1 MSPRSPEATQQA
13 AFWVVQLRAADR
25 PPNSELEFAD
35 WLRGSPLHVREYLR
49 AVEVWET
56 LGVMAGTTDQSVAYL
71 VREACDDN
79 VLELAPTGLT
89 ATNPTDASVEPP
101 AGIAVP
107 TGGAAALTAGTA
119 TPMAGTACAPRA
131 RHYSFRGLALAAS
144 LLGIVLAVT
153 QLGRSSWTA
162 VDVSTGIGEQRSAI
176 LPDHSVVELNTSSEI
191 RLAFTASER
200 RVELLRGEAFFEVA
214 KDPKRP
220 FIVATD
226 VATARAVGT
235 HFSVYRTR
243 DETIVTVAEGRVLVR
258 DKHLDGGEVIP
269 GNLAEAR
276 PGHPVQMRPANVERA
291 LAWRQRR
298 LIFDGDSLANVVSEF
313 NRYNPAPLVIVD
325 PGLREQR
332 ISGVFAANDPDS
344 LLDFLVQVDHI
355 NVTRSEDGS
364 IRIGESAADER

>member
-1 MSPRSPEATQQA
+1 
-13 AFWVVQLRAADR
+13 V
-25 PPNSELEFAD
+25 EFAD
-35 WLRGSPLHVREYLR
+35 WLRSSPLHVREYLR
-49 AVEVWET
+49 ALEVWET
-56 LGVMAGTTDQSVAYL
+56 LGVTAGATDQSVEDL
-71 VREACDDN
+71 VSEACEDN
-79 VLELAPTGLT
+79 VLELAPSSLT
-89 ATNPTDASVEPP
+89 APNPTNTSVESP
-101 AGIAVP
+101 
-107 TGGAAALTAGTA
+107 AGTA
-119 TPMAGTACAPRA
+119 RASAGRRFA
-131 RHYSFRGLALAAS
+131 SVGLALAAS
-144 LLGIVLAVT
+144 LLGIVVAAIW
-153 QLGRSSWTA
+153 LGRKSWTV

-325 PGLREQR
+325 PGLRGQR

-364 IRIGESAADER
+364 IRIGEAAADEPQDKR

>member
-13 AFWVVQLRAADR
+13 AFWVVQLRSADR

-35 WLRGSPLHVREYLR
+35 WLRSSPLHVREYLR

-56 LGVMAGTTDQSVAYL
+56 LGVMAGATDQSVEDL

-79 VLELAPTGLT
+79 VLELAPIGLT
-89 ATNPTDASVEPP
+89 ATNPTNTSLEPP
-101 AGIAVP
+101 AG
-107 TGGAAALTAGTA
+107 
-119 TPMAGTACAPRA
+119 CAPRA
-131 RHYSFRGLALAAS
+131 RRYSSRGLLALAAS
-144 LLGIVLAVT
+144 LLGIILAIT

-364 IRIGESAADER
+364 IRIGEAAADER